1 MKSNKQLAILLLSAL
16 VAIPIIVLM
25 QNVRSNTAT
34 ADLARVE
41 FFVS

>member
-16 VAIPIIVLM
+16 VLIPIIVLM
-25 QNVRSNTAT
+25 ENVLSKTAT
-34 ADLARVE
+34 PDLARVE

>member
-16 VAIPIIVLM
+16 VAIPAIVWM
-25 QNVRSNTAT
+25 ENVPPKTSNP
-34 ADLARVE
+34 DLDRVE

>member
-25 QNVRSNTAT
+25 ENVQSKTAT
-34 ADLARVE
+34 PDLARVE